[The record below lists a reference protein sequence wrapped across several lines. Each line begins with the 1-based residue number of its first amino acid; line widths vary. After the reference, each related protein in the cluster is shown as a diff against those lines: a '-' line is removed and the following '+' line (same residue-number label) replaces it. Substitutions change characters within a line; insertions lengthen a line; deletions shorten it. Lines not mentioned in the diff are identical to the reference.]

1 MLGPRTLRHMETSP
15 AVVDSRWTQTSLRPM
30 RAAAFVKYA
39 AHSAAAFAEDN
50 VTSGR
55 WPAFG
60 ALERAQRDFADSLPQ
75 GLATADNFLFE
86 IVVAKTVTPGLDIA
100 DTLEVSAPS
109 TREITVGILWFA
121 VVEKLGIKQAFVY
134 DLEIDPGFRRQ
145 GYARFAFQ
153 ALEDL
158 VAARDITQIGL
169 HVFAHNVAAQ
179 ALYRSLGYDVTSHNL
194 LKHLGPTA
202 S

>member
-1 MLGPRTLRHMETSP
+1 MDPAP
-15 AVVDSRWTQTSLRPM
+15 AVIDPRWTQTSLLPM
-30 RAAAFVKYA
+30 RAAAFVSYA

-75 GLATADNFLFE
+75 GLATTDNFLFE
-86 IVVAKTVTPGLDIA
+86 IVVSRTVTPGLDIT
-100 DTLEVSAPS
+100 DTQEVSALG
-109 TREITVGILWFA
+109 TDETTVGMLWFA
-121 VVEKLGIKQAFVY
+121 VVEKHGIMQAFVY
-134 DLEIDPGFRRQ
+134 DLEIEPAFRRQ
-145 GYARFAFQ
+145 GYARFAFH
-153 ALEDL
+153 ALETL
-158 VAARDITQIGL
+158 VAARGISQIGL
-169 HVFAHNVAAQ
+169 HVFAHNIAAQ
-179 ALYRSLGYDVTSHNL
+179 ALYRSLGYDVTSYNM